1 MTTYDVELIDIV
13 KDFESGG
20 GRVRAV
26 DKVSVQIAD
35 GEFFAL
41 LGPSGCGK
49 TTTLRLIAGFEQPT
63 AGRVLI
69 RGIAMEGI
77 PAYHRPVNTVFQDY
91 ALFPHMTVEQNIM
104 FGLQM
109 EGVGKKEALKRAQE
123 ALEMVRL
130 PDVGKRKP
138 HQLSGGQQQRVALAR
153 ALVKQPAVLLLDEP
167 LGALDLKLRKNM
179 QYELKA
185 LQRDVG
191 ITFIYVTH
199 DQEEAITMAD
209 RIAVMNDGLML
220 QIGTPREIYEH
231 PGTHF
236 VADFIGETNF
246 IPATLL
252 ERAADGIGAL
262 RLTDDAVIKAQ
273 LSKTLEC
280 SSGPVTLAIRPER
293 IGISTPLNPPKALG
307 GGVDSSE
314 ITILD
319 ALLVDSQYIG
329 TDTRYTVNIADDIDL
344 IVRVQNTSEREFSPV
359 TIGQPVKI
367 YWRQSSTTVLDR

>member
-1 MTTYDVELIDIV
+1 MPTYDVELIDIV

-20 GRVRAV
+20 SRVRAV

-109 EGVGKKEALKRAQE
+109 EGVGKKEARKRAQE
-123 ALEMVRL
+123 ALDMVRL
-130 PDVGKRKP
+130 PDIGKRKP

-153 ALVKQPAVLLLDEP
+153 ALVKRPAVLLLDEP

-231 PGTHF
+231 PATHF

-252 ERAADGIGAL
+252 ERASDGSGTV
-262 RLTDDAVIKAQ
+262 RLKDDSVIKTQ
-273 LSKTLEC
+273 LSKTLES
-280 SSGPVTLAIRPER
+280 SSGPVTVAIRPER
-293 IGISTPLNPPKALG
+293 IGISSVPKELV
-307 GGVDSSE
+307 GGVDSGE
-314 ITILD
+314 ITLLD

-329 TDTRYTVNIADDIDL
+329 TDTRFTARIADDINL
-344 IVRVQNTSEREFSPV
+344 IVRVQNTSEREFSQF
-359 TIGQPVKI
+359 TIGQPVKVC
-367 YWRQSSTTVLDR
+367 WRQSSTTVLDR